1 MNNTCPTC
9 RHNLLSGAT
18 NATNATNAVQEPRA
32 PNSFRGIEIPIETE
46 ININTFYNELL
57 RNSANIP
64 GFELNSVNDDSVVF
78 SFDLM
83 NGTAPPANHEH
94 MDEVDG
100 VDDDGVDDD
109 GVDDDGVDDVDDVD
123 DDGVDDVD
131 DVD

>member
-9 RHNLLSGAT
+9 RHNLLSG
-18 NATNATNAVQEPRA
+18 ATNAVQEPRA

-83 NGTAPPANHEH
+83 NGTAPPAPPANHEH

-123 DDGVDDVD
+123 
-131 DVD
+131 

>member
-1 MNNTCPTC
+1 LTG
-9 RHNLLSGAT
+9 SGSNAQTAT
-18 NATNATNAVQEPRA
+18 TTTATTATTAVQEPHT
-32 PNSFRGIEIPIETE
+32 PSSFRRIEIPIETE

-94 MDEVDG
+94 MDEVD
-100 VDDDGVDDD
+100 
-109 GVDDDGVDDVDDVD
+109 
-123 DDGVDDVD
+123 
-131 DVD
+131 